1 MFNLPVPNTKD
12 VLFDDIQKPPF
23 FLGVVTEKQYC
34 MVKKEGTRYRV
45 PIGTKFCRI
54 KVKPLPLVTTTYTTA
69 TGTSA
74 ITNLSAVV
82 AATASNNQFTPG
94 QSDNKTTIKRERHDC
109 K

>member
-1 MFNLPVPNTKD
+1 MPSTKD

-54 KVKPLPLVTTTYTTA
+54 RIKPLPLAKSTIATSTASVTHLSVPSA
-69 TGTSA
+69 TGRPS
-74 ITNLSAVV
+74 
-82 AATASNNQFTPG
+82 SNNRLGTG
-94 QSDNKTTIKRERHDC
+94 QTDNKTIKRERPDC

>member
-1 MFNLPVPNTKD
+1 LAEDSHPLFNLPVPNTKD
-12 VLFDDIQKPPF
+12 VLFDDIDKPPF

-54 KVKPLPLVTTTYTTA
+54 KVKPMPLATSTTIG
-69 TGTSA
+69 TGSL
-74 ITNLSAVV
+74 TNLSSS
-82 AATASNNQFTPG
+82 TAPTA
-94 QSDNKTTIKRERHDC
+94 NKTTIKRERHDC